1 MCKLCLSTY
10 LSVLTL
16 YKCSRNVGQFKILN
30 GLVKS
35 LCNTSE
41 IIDKSLVSY
50 IKNGDRNLPR
60 HITDEIEEHKYQN
73 PRYLENFKSN
83 VEIFLHPGKI
93 KDIYKTLRYIAI
105 KDDSIADEGI
115 IDFVSQTKKNSFD
128 FSGNY
133 IDFIAGVFL
142 YVIRLENDK
151 THEYAKQ
158 INENFC
164 ENAIKEYS
172 ILVNSHLA
180 QFSRANSIIMDS
192 DIPSQA
198 KAFCRTYENSKSLLP
213 LCQIANI
220 VNPTHNHINA
230 MYSAYCDCSDDLKKQ
245 IMQEIKCPIVQVDDE
260 YTLYNLLGRFSD
272 EIEALGLASPDK
284 TYMFPQYVVK
294 SLDFEELEPI
304 GPDPSIF
311 PLVPNAIIPW
321 QKTSTLSRFID
332 DYLYFKDTDNA
343 LPIPFDWIWNN
354 FDFTNCD
361 CKDLILWL
369 NLFIINCC
377 NKIDKPTDNKSEKK
391 ESPVIPFI
399 RDVKTIE
406 DIHFLA
412 LLCLYDRYMCK

>member
-1 MCKLCLSTY
+1 MDEIKANITNPLYPDNARRELYPLLNPSKLCDIAK
-10 LSVLTL
+10 VLAIIIQDDTDIRDD
-16 YKCSRNVGQFKILN
+16 C
-30 GLVKS
+30 
-35 LCNTSE
+35 
-41 IIDKSLVSY
+41 IIDY
-50 IKNGDRNLPR
+50 
-60 HITDEIEEHKYQN
+60 
-73 PRYLENFKSN
+73 
-83 VEIFLHPGKI
+83 
-93 KDIYKTLRYIAI
+93 
-105 KDDSIADEGI
+105 
-115 IDFVSQTKKNSFD
+115 VSQTQKNELTNIRNEFD
-128 FSGNY
+128 F
-133 IDFIAGVFL
+133 IIGVFL
-142 YVIRLENDK
+142 YILQCTDNVHTED
-151 THEYAKQ
+151 YANEISIEFCNKA
-158 INENFC
+158 IKKYDATNSFYRNEN
-164 ENAIKEYS
+164 IS
-172 ILVNSHLA
+172 HGILL
-180 QFSRANSIIMDS
+180 DS

-198 KAFCRTYENSKSLLP
+198 KAFCRTYEDSKSLLP

-230 MYSAYCDCSDDLKKQ
+230 MYSAYCDCSDNLKKQ

-272 EIEALGLASPDK
+272 EIETLGLASPDK

-321 QKTSTLSRFID
+321 HKTSTLSRFID

-354 FDFTNCD
+354 FDFANCD

-391 ESPVIPFI
+391 ESPIIPFI